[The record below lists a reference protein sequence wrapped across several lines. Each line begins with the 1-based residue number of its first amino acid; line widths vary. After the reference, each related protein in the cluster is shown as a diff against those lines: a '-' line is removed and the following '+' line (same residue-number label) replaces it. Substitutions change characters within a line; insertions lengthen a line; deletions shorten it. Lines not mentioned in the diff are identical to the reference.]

1 MEWNDKEDA
10 RADPTQDRAERAAR
24 EEGPKT
30 SSLAPVAAHTE
41 PTPTEVKQ
49 PESPDLLPR
58 VVTVTLGITVV
69 SLIALYAIRQPP
81 RVGSAVAPQQDVE
94 SVAGA
99 EDDTWLRDYAPELG
113 VRRLS
118 AQPAEKTSDVGVHM
132 GATAAGPGFDMISA
146 IQSFDAAQ
154 LRTAGCWADAK
165 TDNVTIAVRFIP
177 EGLAVSAEVAD
188 RKVVGDQAAACFERE
203 FRRTSVPSF
212 VGEETT
218 IRRTMQRP

>member
-1 MEWNDKEDA
+1 MEWNDNEDA
-10 RADPTQDRAERAAR
+10 RADPAQDRTEH
-24 EEGPKT
+24 ETQEGPKT

-41 PTPTEVKQ
+41 PTPAEVKP
-49 PESPDLLPR
+49 PESSDLLPR

-81 RVGSAVAPQQDVE
+81 RVGTAVAPQQDVA

-99 EDDTWLRDYAPELG
+99 EDDTWLRNYTPDLG

-118 AQPAEKTSDVGVHM
+118 AQSAEKNTEGVHM
-132 GATAAGPGFDMISA
+132 GATADGPGFDMISA

-154 LRTAGCWADAK
+154 LQAAGCWADAK
-165 TDNVTIAVRFIP
+165 TGSVTIAVRFIP
-177 EGLAVSAEVAD
+177 DGLAVSSEVAD
-188 RKVVGDQAAACFERE
+188 RKLVGDQSAACFERA

-212 VGEETT
+212 VGAETT